1 MRPISGEPVTTGTA
15 RVAPQTRAAVIR
27 PDPSAT
33 SAARTI
39 HGIHAA
45 DGPGRGVDPV
55 DGPGRGRCARVGART
70 IHGIHAAA
78 ARWFQR
84 STSERNGPDA
94 THPAAATAAP
104 GRESPRR
111 RPSAYTPRALKRK
124 CATTKHV

>member
-15 RVAPQTRAAVIR
+15 SVAPQRRASVSR
-27 PDPSAT
+27 PDTSAT

-45 DGPGRGVDPV
+45 
-55 DGPGRGRCARVGART
+55 
-70 IHGIHAAA
+70 A
-78 ARWFQR
+78 ARWFHR
-84 STSERNGPDA
+84 STSDSNGPDA
-94 THPAAATAAP
+94 THAAAATAAP

-111 RPSAYTPRALKRK
+111 RPSAYTPRAVKTK